1 MIKNLSGQ
9 EFPDFDAWKEWA
21 ENDSNINPL
30 VVEFLTF
37 YPWIIT
43 EKDGAQA
50 SEEFS
55 NKLEELFIVFSY
67 DALIKNYECKDL
79 EPLGYRW
86 YEYFYDFSAM
96 KLIPNGDGTYTLANV
111 HFRASGNLHI
121 PECVSRIE
129 CNALEGVRIKSLTFP
144 KNFAS
149 TSPIYISLY
158 QGSYSWSSDYVYTV
172 YTRHP
177 LNIEFY
183 QEKSVRGQGPR
194 RLPDNLKN
202 GYYSDLLYTTFR
214 RLCSVWPSAFEGEN
228 SPFDDIAYL
237 YEGGELR
244 RISNDSVYA
253 AYSASNALQLHDVT
267 LPIPSKSDEVPLDE
281 CKVVAMEILPKEYDE
296 SFESNIITVPESVEV
311 LIVRRKI
318 KELIIL
324 GNPKY
329 VYLDEVPDKVKV
341 NAKIAEVRSQ
351 TLKEAYREYGYERVV
366 FNLPDLC
373 REESVN
379 AGYIR
384 VTAAEVGRYD
394 GRDRVVEIN
403 AEHIVLMSP
412 ETIFYRDRPVCGT
425 RVHLAW
431 NGNEQSFLT
440 VLAYEPMDM
449 IAEKINKAKSSS
461 K

>member
-9 EFPDFDAWKEWA
+9 EFADFDAWKEWA
-21 ENDSNINPL
+21 KNDSNINPL
-30 VVEFLTF
+30 VVKFLTF

-55 NKLEELFIVFSY
+55 NKLEEQFIAYSY
-67 DALIKNYECKDL
+67 DSLIRKYECKDL
-79 EPLGYRW
+79 EPLGYEW
-86 YEYFYDFSAM
+86 YEYFYNFSAM

-111 HFRASGNLHI
+111 HFRASDNLHI

-129 CNALEGVRIKSLTFP
+129 CNALEGVGIKSLTFP

-149 TSPIYISLY
+149 TSPIYITLHQS
-158 QGSYSWSSDYVYTV
+158 SYSWSSDYVYTV
-172 YTRHP
+172 FTRHP
-177 LNIEFY
+177 LNIEFD
-183 QEKSVRGQGPR
+183 QKKS
-194 RLPDNLKN
+194 DNLKN

-228 SPFDDIAYL
+228 SPFDDMVFL
-237 YEGGELR
+237 REGGHLR

-267 LPIPSKSDEVPLDE
+267 LPIPSKSDEVPLEE
-281 CKVVAMEILPKEYDE
+281 CKVVAMEILPKEYGE
-296 SFESNIITVPESVEV
+296 HFESNIITVPESVEV

-329 VYLDEVPDKVKV
+329 VYLDEVPDKIKV
-341 NAKIAEVRSQ
+341 NAKITEVRSQ
-351 TLKEAYREYGYERVV
+351 TLKEAYREYGYKRVV

-373 REESVN
+373 GEESVN

-384 VTAAEVGRYD
+384 VTAADVGRYD
-394 GRDRVVEIN
+394 GCDRVVEIN
-403 AEHIVLMSP
+403 TDHIVLMSP
-412 ETIFYRDRPVCGT
+412 ETIFHRDRPVGGT
-425 RVHLAW
+425 RVYLAW
-431 NGNEQSFLT
+431 NGNEQSFLS

-449 IAEKINKAKSSS
+449 IAEKLNKARK
-461 K
+461 

>member
-9 EFPDFDAWKEWA
+9 EFADFDAWKEWA

-55 NKLEELFIVFSY
+55 NKLEEQFMAYSY
-67 DALIKNYECKDL
+67 STLIKKYECKDL
-79 EPLGYRW
+79 EALGYEW
-86 YEYFYDFSAM
+86 YEYFYNFNAM

-111 HFRASGNLHI
+111 HFRASDNLHI

-129 CNALEGVRIKSLTFP
+129 CNALEGVGIKSLTFP

-149 TSPIYISLY
+149 TSPIYVSLY
-158 QGSYSWSSDYVYTV
+158 QASYSWSSDYVYTV

-177 LNIEFY
+177 LNIEFD
-183 QEKSVRGQGPR
+183 QKKS
-194 RLPDNLKN
+194 DNLKN

-228 SPFDDIAYL
+228 SPFDDIADL
-237 YEGGELR
+237 NEGGELR

-253 AYSASNALQLHDVT
+253 AYSASNALQSNEIINLV
-267 LPIPSKSDEVPLDE
+267 SRKSDELPLDE
-281 CKVVAMEILPKEYDE
+281 CKLVAMEILPKKYNEH
-296 SFESNIITVPESVEV
+296 FESNIIRVPESVEV
-311 LIVRRKI
+311 LIVRRQI

-324 GNPKY
+324 GNPKH
-329 VYLDEVPDKVKV
+329 VYLDEVPDKIKV
-341 NAKIAEVRSQ
+341 NAKITEVRSQ

-373 REESVN
+373 NEESVN
-379 AGYIR
+379 TGFIR

-403 AEHIVLMSP
+403 TDHIVLMSP
-412 ETIFYRDRPVCGT
+412 EAILYRDRPVNGT

-431 NGNEQSFLT
+431 NGNEQSFLS

-449 IAEKINKAKSSS
+449 IAEKLNKARK
-461 K
+461 

>member
-9 EFPDFDAWKEWA
+9 EFANFDAWKEWA
-21 ENDSNINPL
+21 EECNIHHL

-55 NKLEELFIVFSY
+55 NKLKEISMAY
-67 DALIKNYECKDL
+67 SCDALIKNYEFKDL
-79 EPLGYRW
+79 EPLGYPW
-86 YEYFYDFSAM
+86 YEYFYNFSAM

-111 HFRASGNLHI
+111 HFRASGNLRI

-129 CNALEGVRIKSLTFP
+129 CNALEGVGIKSLTFP

-149 TSPIYISLY
+149 TSPIYITLH
-158 QGSYSWSSDYVYTV
+158 QASYSWSYDYVYTV

-177 LNIEFY
+177 LNIEFD
-183 QEKSVRGQGPR
+183 QKKS
-194 RLPDNLKN
+194 DNLKN

-214 RLCSVWPSAFEGEN
+214 RLCSVWPSAFEGED

-237 YEGGELR
+237 YEGGHLR

-267 LPIPSKSDEVPLDE
+267 HPIPSKSDEVPLDE
-281 CKVVAMEILPKEYDE
+281 CKVVAMEILPKEYGE
-296 SFESNIITVPESVEV
+296 HFESNIITVPESVEV

-384 VTAAEVGRYD
+384 VTAAEVGRYEKH
-394 GRDRVVEIN
+394 DRVVEIN

-440 VLAYEPMDM
+440 ILAYEPMDM
-449 IAEKINKAKSSS
+449 IAEKINRAKASS

>member
-9 EFPDFDAWKEWA
+9 KFADFDAWKEWA

-55 NKLEELFIVFSY
+55 NKLEEQFMAYSY
-67 DALIKNYECKDL
+67 SALINKYECKDL
-79 EPLGYRW
+79 EPLGYEW
-86 YEYFYDFSAM
+86 YEYFYNFNAM

-111 HFRASGNLHI
+111 HFRASDNLHI

-129 CNALEGVRIKSLTFP
+129 CNALEGVGIKSLTFP

-149 TSPIYISLY
+149 TSPIYVSLY
-158 QGSYSWSSDYVYTV
+158 QASYSWSSDYVYTV

-177 LNIEFY
+177 LNIEFD
-183 QEKSVRGQGPR
+183 QKKS
-194 RLPDNLKN
+194 DNLKN

-228 SPFDDIAYL
+228 SPFDDIADL
-237 YEGGELR
+237 NEGGELR

-253 AYSASNALQLHDVT
+253 AYSASNALQSNEIINLV
-267 LPIPSKSDEVPLDE
+267 SRKSDELPLGK
-281 CKVVAMEILPKEYDE
+281 CKLVAMEILPKKYNEH
-296 SFESNIITVPESVEV
+296 FESNIITVPESVEV
-311 LIVRRKI
+311 LIVRRQI

-324 GNPKY
+324 GNPKH
-329 VYLDEVPDKVKV
+329 VYLDEVPDKIKV
-341 NAKIAEVRSQ
+341 NAKITEVRSQ

-373 REESVN
+373 NEESVN
-379 AGYIR
+379 TGFVR
-384 VTAAEVGRYD
+384 VTAAEVGRYE

-403 AEHIVLMSP
+403 TDHIVLMSP
-412 ETIFYRDRPVCGT
+412 EAIFYRDRPVNGT

-431 NGNEQSFLT
+431 NGNEQSFLS
-440 VLAYEPMDM
+440 VLAYEPMDI
-449 IAEKINKAKSSS
+449 IAEKLNKARK
-461 K
+461 

>member
-9 EFPDFDAWKEWA
+9 EFADFDAWKEWA
-21 ENDSNINPL
+21 KNDSNINPL
-30 VVEFLTF
+30 VVKFLTF

-55 NKLEELFIVFSY
+55 NKLEEQFIAYSY
-67 DALIKNYECKDL
+67 DSLIRKYECKDL
-79 EPLGYRW
+79 EPLGYEW
-86 YEYFYDFSAM
+86 YEYFYNFSAM

-111 HFRASGNLHI
+111 HFRASDNLHI

-129 CNALEGVRIKSLTFP
+129 CNALEGVGFKSLTFP

-149 TSPIYISLY
+149 TSPIYISLH
-158 QGSYSWSSDYVYTV
+158 QSSYSWSSDYVYTV
-172 YTRHP
+172 FTRHP

-183 QEKSVRGQGPR
+183 QEKSG
-194 RLPDNLKN
+194 NLKN
-202 GYYSDLLYTTFR
+202 GYYYELLYTTFR

-228 SPFDDIAYL
+228 SPFDDMVFL
-237 YEGGELR
+237 REGGHLR

-267 LPIPSKSDEVPLDE
+267 LPIPSKSDEVPLEE
-281 CKVVAMEILPKEYDE
+281 CKVVAMEILPKNNRDK
-296 SFESNIITVPESVEV
+296 FVTNIITVPESVEV

-341 NAKIAEVRSQ
+341 NAKITEVRSQ
-351 TLKEAYREYGYERVV
+351 TLKEAYREYGYKRVV

-373 REESVN
+373 NEESVN
-379 AGYIR
+379 TGFIR

-403 AEHIVLMSP
+403 TDHIVLMSP
-412 ETIFYRDRPVCGT
+412 ETIFHRDRPVGGT
-425 RVHLAW
+425 RVYLAW
-431 NGNEQSFLT
+431 NGNEQSFLS

-449 IAEKINKAKSSS
+449 IAEKLNKARK
-461 K
+461 